1 MSRTGNVVTV
11 ARREFSIR
19 IKTRS
24 FVFGTL
30 LLVAGVL
37 LIAVL
42 PTVITKIDSVDATR
56 VTVVAGDDALAQR
69 SATTIS
75 TLLNANA
82 GAAQPDASTSPA
94 QPDFIVSTATDLTAA
109 RAAVTRGEASGVL
122 GIERAADGTLTFT
135 YYSNDAAMGRTASML
150 QQAANAIAVGD
161 RLDRLAIPAA
171 QQATLF
177 APAAFTIAWPD
188 PARTEPIKTATAAVG
203 QDMLAFGMTILIY
216 MIVIMYGNWV
226 AMSVVEEKSSRVM
239 EVVLNAAT
247 PFQLLAG
254 KVFGVGLVA
263 LIQYTA
269 VVVAG
274 GVGLL
279 LQPALQS
286 AVLGSS
292 ASTASLVPQGMT
304 PELLLLFGVYGILG
318 FLLYASLYAAAG
330 SLVSRM
336 EDVTSAVMPMTLIST
351 GGYLVGVY
359 AAMGLLDARSGWIT
373 GLSVVPFLSPFMM
386 LGRVATNVAQPW
398 EVALSLVLLVGT
410 IVVAIWVAARIY
422 TVGVLLYGQRPG
434 ARAVWRLL
442 REGM

>member
-1 MSRTGNVVTV
+1 MNRTANIIAI
-11 ARREFSIR
+11 ARREFTIR
-19 IKTRS
+19 IRTRS
-24 FVFGTL
+24 FTVGTL
-30 LLVAGVL
+30 LLVLGVV
-37 LIAVL
+37 LIALL
-42 PTVITKIDSVDATR
+42 PTVIGKIDTVDATK
-56 VTVVAGDDALAQR
+56 VTVVAADNALAQR

-75 TLLNANA
+75 TLLNAGA
-82 GAAQPDASTSPA
+82 GAGQSGSSAGIG
-94 QPDFIVSTATDLTAA
+94 QPDFVVSIATGLPAA
-109 RAAVTRGEASGVL
+109 REAVVRGEASGVL
-122 GIERAADGTLTFT
+122 SIERSADGTLAFTF
-135 YYSNDAAMGRTASML
+135 YSNDPASGRTASLL

-161 RLDRLAIPAA
+161 RLDRLSIPAS

-177 APAAFTIAWPD
+177 SPAAFSVAWPD
-188 PARTEPIKTATAAVG
+188 PARTEPIQGGAAAVG
-203 QDMLAFGMTILIY
+203 QDMLAFGMTILIF

-263 LIQYTA
+263 FIQYAA

-274 GVGLL
+274 GVALL
-279 LQPALQS
+279 AQPTIES
-286 AVLGSS
+286 VVLGGAAS
-292 ASTASLVPQGMT
+292 ASMVPQGLT
-304 PELLLLFGVYGILG
+304 PGLLLLFGLYGILG

-336 EDVTSAVMPMTLIST
+336 EDVNSAVMPMTLIST
-351 GGYLVGVY
+351 GGYMIGVY
-359 AAMGLLDARSGWIT
+359 ASTGLLDARSGWIT
-373 GLSVVPFLSPFMM
+373 ALTFVPFLSPFMM
-386 LGRVATNVAQPW
+386 LGRVSTGIAQPW
-398 EVALSLVLLVGT
+398 EVAVSLVLLVAM

-434 ARAVWRLL
+434 TRAVWRLL